1 MRALSCLVLVVALA
15 SCDVDTTVTVRV
27 REDGS
32 GRVTARVVL
41 DADAGRAAEIGGGKL
56 EQRVRLGDLQ
66 AAGWRSSG
74 WVRPKPGG
82 AVLTISKP
90 FARADE
96 AGALVAEL
104 DGRGGPLRAV
114 RVSRDASTFE
124 TSWLLTG
131 IADLRDLKTGI
142 ATDPELL
149 AKLTAER
156 VDVAALDQRL
166 LAQVR
171 DGFRLRVVADLPHSG
186 HRVWTVRPGARVVVR
201 ERSSASSRGKVV
213 LLGVG
218 VVLVFLALVLLTLGE
233 WRGRRRR
240 RHGVT

>member
-1 MRALSCLVLVVALA
+1 MRALSCLVLVAALA
-15 SCDVDTTVTVRV
+15 ACDVDTTVTVRV

-41 DADAGRAAEIGGGKL
+41 DADAVRAAEIGGGKL
-56 EQRVRLGDLQ
+56 EARVRLGDLE

-82 AVLTISKP
+82 AVLTVSKP
-90 FARADE
+90 FGRAEE

-104 DGRGGPLRAV
+104 VGPNGPLRAV

-131 IADLRDLKTGI
+131 VADLRDLKTGI

-156 VDVAALDQRL
+156 VDVAALDQQL
-166 LAQVR
+166 LGRVR
-171 DGFRLRVVADLPHSG
+171 DAFRLRVIADLPHAPS
-186 HRVWTVRPGARVVVR
+186 HVWRVPAGSRVVLR
-201 ERSSASSRGKVV
+201 AQSSAFEVGKLLLLLGGVALAVLAVV
-213 LLGVG
+213 LLVVG
-218 VVLVFLALVLLTLGE
+218 E
-233 WRGRRRR
+233 RPSRRGRRM
-240 RHGVT
+240 GS